1 MAWAVPRIHLPVLS
15 PPPWNPVSRRAACI
29 AHPYHLDART
39 VRGLIS
45 AHMHTGTPAR
55 PAPWRL
61 LDTPP
66 AAGAWN
72 MAVDEALAGGVR
84 AGGPPVLRLYRWNP
98 PCLSL
103 GRNQPTH
110 GYDRE
115 RIARLGLDVV
125 RRPTGGRA
133 VLHHRELTYSVAA
146 PQGALGGPRQAYAAI
161 NRALV
166 AGLARL
172 GVPAR
177 LQPAG
182 AARAPVP
189 SLAPCFEQPVEGEVT
204 AEGRKLVGS
213 AQRTVDGILLQH
225 GSLPVEDDQSAVAG
239 LLRDGTGGPAP
250 EPPATLAAILGR
262 VPPWEALVDALAW
275 GWTETM
281 GVSLRRDGLSAD
293 EAERAEGI
301 RARYEDPAWT
311 WHR

>member
-1 MAWAVPRIHLPVLS
+1 MQS
-15 PPPWNPVSRRAACI
+15 Q
-29 AHPYHLDART
+29 
-39 VRGLIS
+39 
-45 AHMHTGTPAR
+45 TPA
-55 PAPWRL
+55 WRL

-66 AAGAWN
+66 APGAWN
-72 MAVDEALAGGVR
+72 MAVDESLAESVR
-84 AGGPPVLRLYRWNP
+84 AGGPPVLRVYRWSP

-103 GRNQPTH
+103 GRNQPSA
-110 GYDRE
+110 GYDRAE
-115 RIARLGLDVV
+115 IARRGLHVV

-146 PQGALGGPRQAYAAI
+146 RQGELGGPREAYAAI

-182 AARAPVP
+182 AARAPIP

-204 AEGRKLVGS
+204 AAGRKLVGS
-213 AQRTVDGILLQH
+213 AQRADRGVLLQH
-225 GSLPVEDDQSAVAG
+225 GSLPIEDDQSAVAE
-239 LLRDGTGGPAP
+239 LLLPDFDVAPA
-250 EPPATLAAILGR
+250 EPPATLAGLLGAA
-262 VPPWEALVDALAW
+262 PAWDALVDALAA
-275 GWTETM
+275 GWRGALGVRLERDALSGEETQ
-281 GVSLRRDGLSAD
+281 
-293 EAERAEGI
+293 RAEGH